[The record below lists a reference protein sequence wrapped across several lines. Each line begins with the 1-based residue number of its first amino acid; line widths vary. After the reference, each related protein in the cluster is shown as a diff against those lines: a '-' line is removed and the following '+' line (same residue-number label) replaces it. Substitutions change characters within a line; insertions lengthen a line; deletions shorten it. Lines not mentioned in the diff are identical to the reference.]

1 MRLSIFTAVL
11 LITLS
16 TPAAAQDAPD
26 AEVFGGYSFFK
37 SDGGGSLHGWNAS
50 VDVNLSKS
58 FGFVVDFSGNYGTQS
73 LRADFSDPDFP
84 ATIIA
89 RADADSKLHMI
100 LGGPQFSYRKHEKIT
115 PFAHALFGASRLS
128 TKATLSFGNIT
139 REISAA
145 DLAFTAAFGGGLDLK
160 LSENLS
166 FRMIQADYVLTR
178 FGGGTQSNARLS
190 VGIVLH

>member
-16 TPAAAQDAPD
+16 MPAAAQEAPD
-26 AEVFGGYSFFK
+26 VEVFGGYSFFK
-37 SDGGGSLHGWNAS
+37 SERGGSLHGWNAS
-50 VDVNLSKS
+50 ITGNLSQS
-58 FGFVVDFSGNYGTQS
+58 FGMVVDFSGHYGTQS

-84 ATIIA
+84 TTIIA

-128 TKATLSFGNIT
+128 TKATLSLGNIAS
-139 REISAA
+139 EISAA
-145 DLAFTAAFGGGLDLK
+145 DMAFTAALGGGLDLK
-160 LSENLS
+160 LNKNISL
-166 FRMIQADYVLTR
+166 RMIQADYVLTR
-178 FGGGTQSNARLS
+178 FGSNTQSNARLS

>member
-11 LITLS
+11 LSTLS
-16 TPAAAQDAPD
+16 MPVMAQDAPD

-37 SDGGGSLHGWNAS
+37 SDGGGGLQGWNAS
-50 VDVNLSKS
+50 VAINLGKS
-58 FGFVVDFSGNYGTQS
+58 FGVVADFSGHYGSQS

-100 LGGPQFSYRKHEKIT
+100 LGGPQYSYRKHEKIT
-115 PFAHALFGASRLS
+115 PFAHALFGASHLS

-145 DLAFTAAFGGGLDLK
+145 DVAFTAAFGGGLDLK
-160 LSENLS
+160 LSENVSL
-166 FRMIQADYVLTR
+166 RMIQADYVLTR
-178 FGGGTQSNARLS
+178 FGSSTQSNARVS

>member
-1 MRLSIFTAVL
+1 MRLTIFTAVL
-11 LITLS
+11 LITS
-16 TPAAAQDAPD
+16 CVPAMAQDAPD
-26 AEVFGGYSFFK
+26 VEVFGGYSFFK

-50 VDVNLSKS
+50 IAGNFSQS
-58 FGFVVDFSGNYGTQS
+58 FGIVLDLSGHYGTQS

-89 RADADSKLHMI
+89 SAEANSKLHMI
-100 LGGPQFSYRKHEKIT
+100 LAGPRFSYRKHEKIT
-115 PFAHALFGASRLS
+115 PFAHAMFGGTRLN

-145 DLAFTAAFGGGLDLK
+145 DTAFTAVFGGGLDFK
-160 LSENLS
+160 LNKNISL
-166 FRMIQADYVLTR
+166 RLIQADYVLTR
-178 FGGGTQSNARLS
+178 FGGDTQSNARLS

>member
-1 MRLSIFTAVL
+1 MR
-11 LITLS
+11 LITLITFLLLTLS
-16 TPAAAQDAPD
+16 MPVMAQDAPD

-50 VDVNLSKS
+50 VAGNLSRS
-58 FGFVVDFSGNYGTQS
+58 FGFVVDFSGNYGSQS

-89 RADADSKLHMI
+89 RADADSKLNMI
-100 LGGPQFSYRKHEKIT
+100 LGGPQYSYRKHEKIT

-145 DLAFTAAFGGGLDLK
+145 DMAFTAAFGGGLDLK
-160 LSENLS
+160 LSENVSL
-166 FRMIQADYVLTR
+166 RMIQADYVLTR
-178 FGGGTQSNARLS
+178 FGGSTQNNARLS